1 MLLSILVHSGRNE
14 TQPGFS
20 AQSLNPELE
29 TCSRAA
35 SRCGC
40 PGESFTVLNTNLWF
54 AVLAGKVVVVAVISK
69 PPSLLVSIA
78 VVDSQHKGSTS
89 APTIGKL

>member
-1 MLLSILVHSGRNE
+1 MLLQDVGV
-14 TQPGFS
+14 QV
-20 AQSLNPELE
+20 
-29 TCSRAA
+29 SR
-35 SRCGC
+35 SR
-40 PGESFTVLNTNLWF
+40 S
-54 AVLAGKVVVVAVISK
+54 VLAGKVVVVAVISK